1 MRPPTSMKCSVCC
14 GAAVLRDGREL
25 TERVLLSER
34 MKFMSCRLLAVL
46 MVTLLAAGQSVLAQ
60 ADSVWVIPVEGEINP
75 ATAQYIRSRIE
86 RANEE
91 RPLAILFELD
101 TPGGLVT
108 AMETIVD
115 DILTR
120 AEVPTL
126 AVVRNAFSAGALIA
140 MSAQQLA
147 MLPGS
152 AIGAAMPV
160 GISPVGTVSAVD
172 AKTTSAMRG
181 LFRSVAEARGRNS
194 LLAEAMV
201 DMSIDVPGLAVSGE
215 LLTLSAAQAV
225 ENGIADIQA
234 ATVQDALQQFGYG
247 GARLTF
253 LEPTLTERI
262 SGWLSQPIIAAL
274 LLVIGIGGLVIELF
288 TPGFGLPGALGVIG
302 LALFGLT
309 AIFSTPAGTIDMV
322 LFVIGLI
329 LIMVEI
335 FVMPGT
341 FVPAILG
348 AAAIVTALIRVFQ
361 EQSIAVLGWTTL
373 FASALILGLFW
384 LFPRSRLVS
393 GLRLETRLASG
404 GASAV
409 LQDAPA
415 PVELI
420 GQRGTA
426 QSDLRP
432 SGVARIGGQ
441 RVDVVTQGDF
451 IRAGTPIEV
460 HIVEGNRIV
469 VRALESDGN
478 SSGPSGPELN
488 MGA

>member
-1 MRPPTSMKCSVCC
+1 MMPATR
-14 GAAVLRDGREL
+14 
-25 TERVLLSER
+25 
-34 MKFMSCRLLAVL
+34 RLF
-46 MVTLLAAGQSVLAQ
+46 VTLGFLVMLLGQAVLAQ
-60 ADSVWVIPVEGEINP
+60 SDTVWVIPVEGEINP
-75 ATAQYIRSRIE
+75 ATAQFIRSRIE
-86 RANEE
+86 QANQE
-91 RPLAILFELD
+91 RPLALLFELD

-120 AEVPTL
+120 AEVPTM

-160 GISPVGTVSAVD
+160 GISPVGTVSPVD

-181 LFRSVAEARGRNS
+181 LFRSVAEARGRNA

-201 DMSIDVPGLAVSGE
+201 DMNIDVPGLAVSGE

-225 ENGIADIQA
+225 DNGIADIQA
-234 ATVQDALQQFGYG
+234 ATLQAALSQFGYG

-253 LEPTLTERI
+253 MEPTLTERI

-274 LLVIGIGGLVIELF
+274 LLVIGIGGIVIELF
-288 TPGFGLPGALGVIG
+288 TPGFGLPGAIGVIG

-322 LFVIGLI
+322 LFVLGMI

-348 AAAIVTALIRVFQ
+348 AAAIVTALVRVFQ

-373 FASALILGLFW
+373 FASALIIGLFW

-393 GLRLETRLASG
+393 GLRLETRLAPG
-404 GASAV
+404 GASAA
-409 LQDAPA
+409 LQAAVSPL
-415 PVELI
+415 ELI
-420 GQRGTA
+420 GEHGVA

-432 SGVARIGGQ
+432 SGVARIRGQ
-441 RVDVVTQGDF
+441 RLDVVTQGDF
-451 IRAGTPIEV
+451 IRSGTPIEV
-460 HIVEGNRIV
+460 HIVEGNRVV
-469 VRALESDGN
+469 VRALEETND
-478 SSGPSGPELN
+478 SSIRGPEGPDSTL
-488 MGA
+488 GE